1 MSTFNVEAAEAQ
13 WAAHLD
19 KQMVAVPGSKEE
31 GFSEIYK
38 NAAFPDVSTDSNA
51 YDLFLK
57 GYNMDPNAKCLGHR
71 PWDEAKGDLADY
83 FSWRTYADTET
94 ERTALGSAISAWVE
108 KGMLTSRPDEK
119 GHVDEPGMVDFS
131 VAYWG
136 ANRPEATVVA
146 LALNAYSRCAV
157 SLYDNYDAA
166 VSCYI
171 LQHSKS
177 RVLFT
182 TSSYIPIVLGS
193 AEKLPYLKV
202 IVILDRPGPSAS
214 AHGEIEKEQLAR
226 EWAALHGIHVYSYQ
240 DVVNQGLASPRPHIV
255 SRDKNH
261 VDALCYT
268 SGTTGLPKA
277 SCITSGNCGLG
288 IEGLRYVVLQEKM
301 VAISYLPLAH
311 ILERG
316 WELYVLRVGGAIGYY
331 SGKVERLMEDLQIL
345 KPTAMP
351 SVPRVLNRIAGQIET
366 QLEAPGLKGFMLRR
380 AVNAKIKNYD
390 ETGAITHPF
399 WDRLVFRKVR
409 AMLGGRLNF
418 MFTGSAPCRPD
429 VLRLLR
435 IALCVDVREGYGQ
448 TENCAYATF
457 MAPHD
462 RHLGTVGPVNPG
474 IELRL
479 RDCPDLG
486 YTTSDKPYPRGEI
499 MFRGQTVFT
508 GYAGDEKK
516 TAETLM
522 EGKDGR
528 GPWLLTGD
536 VRQIDQYGRLQIVDR
551 VKNLIKLAQGEYI
564 AIERVEGL
572 LGSLPLAQQLW
583 LYGDSYQPHL
593 VGVCVPEP
601 EPFAAFAS
609 RILKRSVSASDQKAL
624 EEAAADPAVNE
635 AFLREFI
642 KLGKREKLGTLE
654 QMRALKLRMDPF
666 TPENGLM
673 TPTLKIK
680 RQEAA
685 KLLKKDLDELYSHP
699 PYDLSKVNNAKL

>member
-1 MSTFNVEAAEAQ
+1 MSTFNLEAAEAQ

-19 KQMVAVPGSKEE
+19 KQTVAVPGSKEE

-38 NAAFPDVSTDSNA
+38 NAAFPEVSADTTA

-57 GYNMDPNAKCLGHR
+57 GYNMDPNANCLGHR
-71 PWDEAKGDLADY
+71 PWDEAKGDLADH

-94 ERTALGSAISAWVE
+94 ERTALGSAMSAWVE
-108 KGMLTSRPDEK
+108 QGLLASRPDEK
-119 GHVDEPGMVDFS
+119 GQVDEPGMVDFS

-146 LALNAYSRCAV
+146 LALNAYSRCSV

-182 TSSYIPIVLGS
+182 TSSYIPIVLRS

-202 IVILDRPGPSAS
+202 LVILDRPGPSAS

-226 EWAALHGIHVYSYQ
+226 EWAALHGIHVFSYK
-240 DVVNQGLASPRPHIV
+240 DVVNQGLATPRPHIV
-255 SRDKNH
+255 SKDPNH

-277 SCITSGNCGLG
+277 SRITSGNCGLG
-288 IEGLRYVVLQEKM
+288 IEGLHYVVLKEKM

-316 WELYVLRVGGAIGYY
+316 WELYVLRVGGSIGYY
-331 SGKVERLMEDLQIL
+331 SGKVERLLEDLQIL

-351 SVPRVLNRIAGQIET
+351 SVPRVLNRIAGQIEA
-366 QLEAPGLKGFMLRR
+366 QLEAPGLKGFLLRR

-409 AMLGGRLNF
+409 ALLGGRINF

-435 IALCVDVREGYGQ
+435 VALCVDVREGYGQ

-462 RHLGTVGPVNPG
+462 RHLGSVGPVNPG
-474 IELRL
+474 IEMRL

-508 GYAGDEKK
+508 GYDGDEKK

-536 VRQIDQYGRLQIVDR
+536 VGQIDQYGRLQIVDR

-572 LGSLPLAQQLW
+572 FASLPLAQQLW

-601 EPFAAFAS
+601 EPFAEFAS
-609 RILKRSVSASDQKAL
+609 RILKRSVSATDQKAL
-624 EEAAADPAVNE
+624 EEAAADPAVTE

-642 KLGKREKLGTLE
+642 KLGKRQKVGTLE
-654 QMRALKLRMDPF
+654 QIRALKLRMEPF
-666 TPENGLM
+666 SPENGLM
-673 TPTLKIK
+673 TPTLKVK

-685 KLLKKDLDELYSHP
+685 KQLKKDLDELYSHP
-699 PYDLSKVNNAKL
+699 PYDLSKVNDAKL